1 MDHPSAESV
10 LLTQVEKELFLDSS
24 ESLIVI
30 TVGLLKL
37 GDVIPVLVGAGLED
51 RLSGVVSL
59 SQLSKRTI
67 VFCLGSSSM
76 YHNGG
81 GGGS

>member
-1 MDHPSAESV
+1 MDHLSSESV
-10 LLTQVEKELFLDSS
+10 LLTHVEKELFRDSS
-24 ESLIVI
+24 ESRIVT
-30 TVGLLKL
+30 TVGLLMR
-37 GDVIPVLVGAGLED
+37 DVIPVLVGARLED
-51 RLSGVVSL
+51 KLSGVVSL